1 MCSAAL
7 NRSAMVDPTTPGE
20 YMSLILAS
28 LLMVI
33 VLVACFMCIQLFH
46 LHKPA
51 AAAAVASQ

>member
-1 MCSAAL
+1 
-7 NRSAMVDPTTPGE
+7 MVDPTTPGE